1 MAITPEAFQA
11 LQALHDGA
19 RYNIMHTIARELI
32 DAGLAHSGFGIL
44 EITEAGRIWVRRGVQ
59 PVGKSRTYIT
69 DDANVSNLGGNVNN
83 PPVSNTQPNEPVP
96 ITPPLPLVLPPL
108 LEQKPEP
115 EVMPPAPMT
124 DTSLAWSRDR
134 AIAAAGAA
142 SGQTDH
148 WPPPAWIV
156 AFMEAYEGAA

>member
-59 PVGKSRTYIT
+59 PVARTYIV
-69 DDANVSNLGGNVNN
+69 DDENVANLSSHPGPDN
-83 PPVSNTQPNEPVP
+83 PDTRATSAPLTL
-96 ITPPLPLVLPPL
+96 PPLAPEPPPRPEVLPP
-108 LEQKPEP
+108 
-115 EVMPPAPMT
+115 APLT
-124 DTSLAWSRDR
+124 DGTLAWSRDR

-148 WPPPAWIV
+148 WPPPAWIQV
-156 AFMEAYEGAA
+156 FMEAYEA

>member
-59 PVGKSRTYIT
+59 PVNQPRSYIV
-69 DDANVSNLGGNVNN
+69 DDPDIANLGA
-83 PPVSNTQPNEPVP
+83 SNQVEKINTREERAPQEPFVFA
-96 ITPPLPLVLPPL
+96 
-108 LEQKPEP
+108 PEP
-115 EVMPPAPMT
+115 PPQSETLPPAPLT
-124 DTSLAWSRDR
+124 DTSLAWSRAR

-142 SGQTDH
+142 SGVTDH
-148 WPPPAWIV
+148 WPPPDWITS
-156 AFMEAYEGAA
+156 FMDAYEGC

>member
-19 RYNIMHTIARELI
+19 RFNIMHTIARELI

-59 PVGKSRTYIT
+59 PVARTYIT
-69 DDANVSNLGGNVNN
+69 DDPNIHNLAVEKIDTNVLPTRNVS
-83 PPVSNTQPNEPVP
+83 PPEDTFA
-96 ITPPLPLVLPPL
+96 LPP
-108 LEQKPEP
+108 EPPPQPET
-115 EVMPPAPMT
+115 MPPAPMQNGT
-124 DTSLAWSRDR
+124 LAWSRDR

-148 WPPPAWIV
+148 WPPPAWIL
-156 AFMEAYEGAA
+156 AFMEAYEA